1 MNGNMLLP
9 NYAVFIALFILLI
22 LLSFLIIL
30 WNRNQILRVKNQK
43 TEEYNQLIEQQL
55 NKAELEKIETKLN
68 PHLFKNVL
76 NSIQSHAYQTYI
88 SLDKLANILDYIL
101 YESGNQF
108 VSLKQEIDFAKNLI
122 EINKIKINPLFDFRI
137 KTKIDREDSLIQ
149 EKIFTPLISVDLIE
163 NAFKHADFLASDA
176 FISIYIEFQNGIFR
190 LSVSNKISKKE
201 SLKKEHSGFGSDSLN
216 QRLKLIYKDCYT
228 LEKHTEKDIFTA
240 DLKINLLEYY
250 NKVRYLR

>member
-9 NYAVFIALFILLI
+9 NYAVFIALFLLLI
-22 LLSFLIIL
+22 QLSFLIIL
-30 WNRNQILRVKNQK
+30 WNKNQVLRVKNQK

-122 EINKIKINPLFDFRI
+122 EINKIKINPLFDFRHVN
-137 KTKIDREDSLIQ
+137 Q
-149 EKIFTPLISVDLIE
+149 
-163 NAFKHADFLASDA
+163 AD
-176 FISIYIEFQNGIFR
+176 
-190 LSVSNKISKKE
+190 
-201 SLKKEHSGFGSDSLN
+201 
-216 QRLKLIYKDCYT
+216 
-228 LEKHTEKDIFTA
+228 
-240 DLKINLLEYY
+240 
-250 NKVRYLR
+250 